1 MRYLGTIVRWGLLAS
16 VAAHSATLIV
26 VQRYKITL
34 VDDQFHI
41 EGFPDAVKAISTS
54 GIAPHLSRQLADCVL
69 HRDDLI
75 FSREC
80 VNHLRNAD
88 VNIPVVRESLW
99 RSAIVHYCKCFD
111 QSGRIRAVITVS
123 GYLPTGNARTGHR
136 FFLDL
141 RNKHLVHDE
150 NSYVQAS
157 TGAVI
162 APENKGH
169 KVEKVICTSVMSITL
184 NDENLGIFDRLI
196 GEALKWVESRFDQLC
211 EQITEQLEGLPYE
224 TLLAQPDMTPYRA
237 PTANDVSVRRQ
248 RP

>member
-1 MRYLGTIVRWGLLAS
+1 VA
-16 VAAHSATLIV
+16 VAAHSAKLII
-26 VQRYKITL
+26 VQSYKITL

-41 EGFPDAVKAISTS
+41 EGFPDAVKAISIS

-69 HRDDLI
+69 HRDDLS

-80 VNHLRNAD
+80 VDLLRNAD

-99 RSAIVHYCKCFD
+99 HSAIIHYCKCFD
-111 QSGRIRAVITVS
+111 QSGRIRAVIS
-123 GYLPTGNARTGHR
+123 ASRYLPAGNARAGHQ
-136 FFLDL
+136 FFIDL
-141 RNKHLVHDE
+141 RNKHLAHDE

-162 APENKGH
+162 APENKGC
-169 KVEKVICTSVMSITL
+169 KVEKVICSSITSVTL
-184 NDENLGIFDRLI
+184 NDENLGILDRLI
-196 GEALKWVESRFDQLC
+196 IEALKWIESRFDQLC

-224 TLLAQPDMTPYRA
+224 ILLAQPDMTPYRA
-237 PTANDVSVRRQ
+237 PTANDVSIRRQ